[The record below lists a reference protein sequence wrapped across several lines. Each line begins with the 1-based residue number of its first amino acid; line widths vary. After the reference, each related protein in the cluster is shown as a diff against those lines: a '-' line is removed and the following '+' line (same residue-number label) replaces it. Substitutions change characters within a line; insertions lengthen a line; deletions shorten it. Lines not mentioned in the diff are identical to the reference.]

1 MIFRDDD
8 RVFMR
13 PLHAGSLP
21 ASHDVAVD
29 PQPGPCGPAPQSND
43 TARSN
48 MSLQATACGC
58 LAVSMP
64 VGLHYVH
71 FLTLAL
77 ALRELHAG
85 VFILASFD
93 AGKP

>member
-1 MIFRDDD
+1 
-8 RVFMR
+8 MR
-13 PLHAGSLP
+13 PLHAGSLLV
-21 ASHDVAVD
+21 SRDVSVD
-29 PQPGPCGPAPQSND
+29 PQPGPCGPAAQSND
-43 TARSN
+43 TVCMN

>member
-1 MIFRDDD
+1 
-8 RVFMR
+8 MR
-13 PLHAGSLP
+13 PLHAGSVP

-29 PQPGPCGPAPQSND
+29 PQPGPCRPAPQSNA

-64 VGLHYVH
+64 VGSDYAH

>member
-1 MIFRDDD
+1 
-8 RVFMR
+8 MR

-21 ASHDVAVD
+21 ASHDLAVD
-29 PQPGPCGPAPQSND
+29 SQPGPCAPAPQSND
-43 TARSN
+43 TARST

-85 VFILASFD
+85 VFIIASFD

>member
-1 MIFRDDD
+1 
-8 RVFMR
+8 MR
-13 PLHAGSLP
+13 SVHAGASLAP
-21 ASHDVAVD
+21 DTVDVD
-29 PQPGPCGPAPQSND
+29 PQPGPYGPATQSDD
-43 TARSN
+43 TARIN